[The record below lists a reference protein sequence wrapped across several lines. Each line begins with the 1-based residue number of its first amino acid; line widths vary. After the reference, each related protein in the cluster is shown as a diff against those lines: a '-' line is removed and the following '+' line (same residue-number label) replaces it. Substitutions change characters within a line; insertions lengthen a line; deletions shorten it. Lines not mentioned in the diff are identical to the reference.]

1 MVEKFDVIKKNLDE
15 FDNTIL
21 ESWEL
26 TVLTSTSTT
35 IDSYVEDIPNFPAEK
50 SALIPQPNDNLTLE
64 RIAFEP
70 DPGEAVDFHIPI
82 ETMQKKF
89 NFSAEPVERPRLVK
103 KKKKKTKKKRNHS
116 STHRSE
122 SMANLS
128 SHR

>member
-1 MVEKFDVIKKNLDE
+1 MVEKFEVVKKKLDA
-15 FDNTIL
+15 FDRSIL

-26 TVLTSTSTT
+26 TVLTNTSVT
-35 IDSYVEDIPNFPAEK
+35 IDSYVEGIPNFPAEK
-50 SALIPQPNDNLTLE
+50 SALIPQLNDLTLE

-70 DPGEAVDFHIPI
+70 DPGEAVDFNIPI

-116 STHRSE
+116 STRRSE